1 MKSKNIKN
9 EEENE
14 EEQHIDP
21 KDLIMINDPKKWE
34 PTQKQILNYSKQLG
48 YIDSDPKGLLQ
59 ILEKT

>member
-1 MKSKNIKN
+1 LKSKNIKS

-34 PTQKQILNYSKQLG
+34 QTQKQILNYSKQLG

-59 ILEKT
+59 ISEKT